1 MSNGKNHNNQKIN
14 NTLVDTILND
24 SFEIPKES
32 IIYFQEEKE
41 NKFNI
46 ISISL
51 SNLPTFTTSIS
62 NINNTYIR
70 KRPFNI
76 INMSNKKEKRKKYKQ
91 VTFKEENFVEYINVC
106 SYKNLN
112 CLKIKNS
119 RLYKKEEHHQY
130 CKCLI
135 F

>member
-1 MSNGKNHNNQKIN
+1 
-14 NTLVDTILND
+14 
-24 SFEIPKES
+24 
-32 IIYFQEEKE
+32 
-41 NKFNI
+41 
-46 ISISL
+46 
-51 SNLPTFTTSIS
+51 
-62 NINNTYIR
+62 
-70 KRPFNI
+70 
-76 INMSNKKEKRKKYKQ
+76 MSNKKVKKKKYKQ
-91 VTFKEENFVEYINVC
+91 VTFEENLVEYINVC